1 MNKMTAMDIEIEVAR
16 YFNMRLNLI
25 VPNISWG
32 MLNHEADLIV
42 VSRSGL
48 ATEVEIKVSK
58 SDLKKD
64 RDKRHHHNSKLIH
77 RLFFAIPDYMLDCI
91 DLVPAQAG
99 ILVIRSGADAG
110 ALPLRY
116 RRESTKL
123 LRPAKINKQYPKWTQ
138 KEVLQLLRLST
149 MRIWTL
155 KEKLNKQLKERRELK

>member
-1 MNKMTAMDIEIEVAR
+1 MNKLTAMDIEIEVAR

-25 VPNISWG
+25 VPNVSWG

-42 VSRSGL
+42 V
-48 ATEVEIKVSK
+48 
-58 SDLKKD
+58 
-64 RDKRHHHNSKLIH
+64 SKLIH

-91 DLVPAQAG
+91 DLIPAGAG

-110 ALPLRY
+110 TLPLRC

-123 LRPAKINKQYPKWTQ
+123 LRPAKINKQYPKWTE

-155 KEKLNKQLKERRELK
+155 KEKLNKQLRERRELK